1 MSAFLKRLEQTQAT
15 DQAEEYEARLEYV
28 YTIETT
34 AGPIE
39 LRSPKRLSE
48 KQMATRGMKLRA
60 SHPRNGTKWLP
71 EHRK

>member
-1 MSAFLKRLEQTQAT
+1 MSAFVKRFEQAQ
-15 DQAEEYEARLEYV
+15 QAEEYEARLEYV

-60 SHPRNGTKWLP
+60 SHPLNGTKRLP
-71 EHRK
+71 ERRK